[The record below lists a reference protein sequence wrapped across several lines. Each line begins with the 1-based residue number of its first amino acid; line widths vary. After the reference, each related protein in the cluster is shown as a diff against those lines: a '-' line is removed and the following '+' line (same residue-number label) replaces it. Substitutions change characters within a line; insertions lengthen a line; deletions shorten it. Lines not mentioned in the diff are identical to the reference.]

1 MKRTILFLSLTLV
14 VTAFGGCHY
23 QFGNVTGS
31 GTMRL
36 EKRDVP
42 AFTAV
47 NISGAYDVEIVVQKE
62 QSLEIEGDDNL
73 LPLIKT
79 EVKNGVL
86 SINNEKSFSTRKA
99 LRVRIAVPN
108 LDGISTSGASEFTVS
123 NVRSDEFNIEAS
135 GAGSLQISGETKA
148 LEVGMSGAVNLDA
161 KDLKAQ
167 KVNVKSSGA
176 ASADVYASEELRAS
190 VSGAGNIDY
199 YGDPKSVTEDA
210 SGAGSISKK

>member
-1 MKRTILFLSLTLV
+1 MKKTTLFLSLVLLALV
-14 VTAFGGCHY
+14 VGGCQH
-23 QFGNVTGS
+23 FGNVTGS
-31 GTMRL
+31 GKMKL

-47 NISGAYDVEIVVQKE
+47 DVSGAYDVEIVVQKE

-73 LPLIKT
+73 LPLIRT

-86 SINNEKSFSTRKA
+86 SINNEKSFSTKHT
-99 LRVRIAVPN
+99 LRVRISVPN
-108 LDGISTSGASEFTVS
+108 FDAISTSGASEF
-123 NVRSDEFNIEAS
+123 NVTNVKSDEFNIEAS
-135 GAGSLQISGETKA
+135 GAGHIQISGETKA
-148 LEVGMSGAVNLDA
+148 LEVGMSGAVGLDA

-167 KVNVKSSGA
+167 KVNVKTSGA
-176 ASADVYASEELRAS
+176 SSADVYASEELRAS

-199 YGDPKSVTEDA
+199 YGDPKTVSEDA